1 MKKLFLV
8 LLPLL
13 SFGQTISFEIKYGNN
28 LTDDEKLI
36 IIEKG
41 TEAPFLGQYN
51 NFFQMGDYLCKACEA
66 PLYKSSY
73 KFESNCGWP
82 SFDNEI
88 EGAIIKIEDNS
99 LGMKRIEICCANCKG
114 HLGHVFYGEKY
125 TEKNVRHCVN
135 SLSLKFIAK

>member
-28 LTDDEKLI
+28 LTDNEKLI

-41 TEAPFLGQYN
+41 TEAPFVGQYN
-51 NFFQMGDYLCKACEA
+51 NFFQMGDYLCKACEV
-66 PLYKSSY
+66 PLYKSGY
-73 KFESNCGWP
+73 KFESNSGWP

>member
-1 MKKLFLV
+1 MIKLFLV

-13 SFGQTISFEIKYGNN
+13 SFGQINSFEIKYGDH
-28 LTDDEKLI
+28 LTHNEKLI

-41 TEAPFLGQYN
+41 TETPFMGQYN
-51 NFFQMGDYLCKACEA
+51 NFFQIGDYLCKACES

-82 SFDNEI
+82 AFDNEI

-99 LGMKRIEICCANCKG
+99 LGMKRMEICCANCKG
-114 HLGHVFYGEKY
+114 HLGHIFYGEKY
-125 TEKNVRHCVN
+125 TKKNVRHCVN

>member
-28 LTDDEKLI
+28 LTDNEKLI

-41 TEAPFLGQYN
+41 TEAPFVGQYN
-51 NFFQMGDYLCKACEA
+51 NFFQMGDYLCKACEV
-66 PLYKSSY
+66 PLYKSGY